1 MSTFSTNRL
10 FSFMKKETFQ
20 IIRDPSSYLIAIF
33 LPLMMIFLFGYGV
46 SLDANNIEIGIVL
59 EDTSPEARSMAAA
72 FSHNHYFK
80 THISDNRNQI
90 ENDLTAAKIRGF
102 IVIPQDFTKKI
113 LNNQIATIQIIADG
127 SETNTASFVENY
139 AEGVIKIWLE
149 NRQKTL
155 GITPTSAIT
164 TQTRVWFNPELKSRD
179 VLLPGSLAV
188 TMALI
193 GTLLTALVV
202 AREWERG
209 TMEAILAT
217 PIRIDELII
226 GKLLPYFLLGMGS
239 MAICVFLTVLG
250 FRVPFNGSL
259 WVMALATA
267 LFLFAALSQGLLI
280 STLAK
285 NQFVASQAAINAA
298 FLPAYMLSGFLY
310 EIDSMPWAIRMITH
324 LLPARYFVSIIKTNF
339 LAGVIWTDILP
350 NLMAMLLIGL
360 VLLTLVARKTKRNLD
375 P

>member
-1 MSTFSTNRL
+1 MSQFSSKRL
-10 FSFMKKETFQ
+10 IAFMKKEFYQ
-20 IIRDPSSYLIAIF
+20 IVRDPSSYLIAIF
-33 LPLMMIFLFGYGV
+33 LPLMMIFLFGFGV
-46 SLDANNIEIGIVL
+46 SLDANTIRIGLVL
-59 EDTSPEARSMAAA
+59 EDTSREARSLAYA
-72 FSHNHYFK
+72 FQKTAYFD
-80 THISDNRNQI
+80 TQI
-90 ENDLTAAKIRGF
+90 RYSREQVEDELIASKIRGF
-102 IVIPQDFTKKI
+102 IVIPQDFTKRI
-113 LNNQIATIQIIADG
+113 RANETATIQIIADG
-127 SETNTASFVENY
+127 SETNTASFVESY
-139 AEGVIKIWLE
+139 AEGVIANWSRDIRSQLVIPAV
-149 NRQKTL
+149 
-155 GITPTSAIT
+155 GSVV

-226 GKLLPYFLLGMGS
+226 GKLLPYFILGMGS
-239 MAICVFLTVLG
+239 MCICVFLTVIG
-250 FRVPFNGSL
+250 FNVPFHGSL
-259 WVMALATA
+259 WLMALATG
-267 LFLFAALSQGLLI
+267 LFLVASLSQGLLI

-310 EIDSMPWAIRMITH
+310 EIDSMPFVIRLITH

-339 LAGVIWTDILP
+339 LAGVIWSDILP
-350 NLMAMLLIGL
+350 NLMAMLLIGF
-360 VLLTLVARKTKRNLD
+360 VLLVIVARKTKRRLD
-375 P
+375 

>member
-1 MSTFSTNRL
+1 
-10 FSFMKKETFQ
+10 MKKEFFQ

-33 LPLMMIFLFGYGV
+33 LPLMMIFLFAYGV
-46 SLDANNIEIGIVL
+46 SLDANIIRIGIVL
-59 EDTSPEARSMAAA
+59 EDMSPLARSIAAA
-72 FSHNHYFK
+72 FKNTPYFQAEL
-80 THISDNRNQI
+80 SDNREKI
-90 ENDLTAAKIRGF
+90 ENDLAAALIRGF
-102 IVIPQDFTKKI
+102 IVIPQDFSKKVMAHET
-113 LNNQIATIQIIADG
+113 ATIQIIADG

-139 AEGVIKIWLE
+139 AQGVIQAWLV
-149 NRQKTL
+149 NQNQAS
-155 GITPTSAIT
+155 GVTPVSTIT
-164 TQTRVWFNPELKSRD
+164 TQSRVWFNPELRSRD

-226 GKLLPYFLLGMGS
+226 GKLLPYFMLGMCS
-239 MAICVFLTVLG
+239 MAICVIITVNG
-250 FRVPFNGSL
+250 FSVPFHGSI
-259 WVMALATA
+259 WIMALSTA
-267 LFLFAALSQGLLI
+267 LFLMAALGQGLLI

-310 EIDSMPWAIRMITH
+310 EIDSMPWPIRLITH

-339 LAGVIWTDILP
+339 LTGVVWSQMLP
-350 NLMAMLLIGL
+350 NLLAMFVLGTLLLFI
-360 VLLTLVARKTKRNLD
+360 VAKKTKRRLD
-375 P
+375 

>member
-1 MSTFSTNRL
+1 MSQFSIKRL
-10 FSFMKKETFQ
+10 LSFMKKEFYQ
-20 IIRDPSSYLIAIF
+20 IVRDPSSYLIAIF
-33 LPLMMIFLFGYGV
+33 LPLMMIFLFGFGV
-46 SLDANNIEIGIVL
+46 SLDANTIRIGLVL
-59 EDTSPEARSMAAA
+59 EDSSREARSLAYAFQRTPYFNATVSFDRKMVEQELAA
-72 FSHNHYFK
+72 S
-80 THISDNRNQI
+80 
-90 ENDLTAAKIRGF
+90 KIRGF
-102 IVIPQDFTKKI
+102 IVIPQDFTRNIRSNK
-113 LNNQIATIQIIADG
+113 NATVQIIADG
-127 SETNTASFVENY
+127 SETNTASFVESY
-139 AEGVIKIWLE
+139 AEGVIANWSRDIKSQLVISPV
-149 NRQKTL
+149 
-155 GITPTSAIT
+155 GSII

-209 TMEAILAT
+209 TMEAIIAT

-226 GKLLPYFLLGMGS
+226 GKLLPYFMLGMFS
-239 MAICVFLTVLG
+239 MAICVFLTVIG

-267 LFLFAALSQGLLI
+267 LFLLAALSQGLLI

-339 LAGVIWTDILP
+339 LAGVIWSDILP
-350 NLMAMLLIGL
+350 NMVAMSVIGL
-360 VLLTLVARKTKRNLD
+360 ALLMLIAKKTKRRLD
-375 P
+375 